1 MLHIRGNALG
11 LAMFVVGGMIAG
23 VGGFIFKLSDAP
35 IMIMV
40 GVALVLMDLIV
51 RLRVRSQPGWLMSK
65 QLGGYF
71 FFVPVWILGIIV
83 IIINVLTGLNLIS
96 P

>member
-11 LAMFVVGGMIAG
+11 IAMFVIGGVIAG
-23 VGGFIFKLSDAP
+23 VGGFILKLGDAP

-40 GVALVLMDLIV
+40 GVALLLMDLIIRWQV
-51 RLRVRSQPGWLMSK
+51 RNQAGWLMSK

-71 FFVPVWILGIIV
+71 FFVPVWILGILV
-83 IIINVLTGLNLIS
+83 IIINILNGLSLLS
-96 P
+96 

>member
-11 LAMFVVGGMIAG
+11 VVMFIIGGVIAG
-23 VGGFIFKLSDAP
+23 IGGFIFKLTDAP

-40 GVALVLMDLIV
+40 GVALFLMDMVI
-51 RLRVRSQPGWLMSK
+51 RLRVRHQAGWLMSK

-71 FFVPVWILGIIV
+71 FFVPVWILGIFVIV
-83 IIINVLTGLNLIS
+83 LNILNGLGITS
-96 P
+96 